1 MAKKRKSEYEVAMG
15 IHTYQGRI
23 GKPLLEKDEVYFR
36 EDYRTNIEAVN
47 GKEGPSDGIWPF
59 NLLFNW
65 FGCCSARS
73 DPKKSKLLGSGTV

>member
-23 GKPLLEKDEVYFR
+23 GKPLLSKDEVYFR

-47 GKEGPSDGIWPF
+47 KKEVPSDGIWPF

-65 FGCCSARS
+65 WDCCGPRS
-73 DPKKSKLLGSGTV
+73 DAKASVVVGSRND